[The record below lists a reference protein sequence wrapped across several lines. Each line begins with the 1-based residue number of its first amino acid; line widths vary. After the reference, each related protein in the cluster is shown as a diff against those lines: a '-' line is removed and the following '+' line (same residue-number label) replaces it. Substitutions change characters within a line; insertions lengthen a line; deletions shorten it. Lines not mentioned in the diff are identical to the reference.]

1 MRRTILLR
9 FCLVVAMLFS
19 ATMSWAQVSF
29 SADAPSLVALGE
41 PFRVEFSVD
50 HRPDDGTFKAPQF
63 DDFEVLAGPSV
74 STGTSVQFIN
84 GRQTSSYSCTYTF
97 VLLPKGA
104 GLFEIGQAS
113 VAVDG
118 KRYTTSKLPIE
129 VLDEGEKAKAASAK
143 KSASP
148 EQSIGKEDI
157 LLIWEISDND
167 IYKGESVK
175 ASLMLYSRVE
185 VAEITALNVAP
196 FNDFWTQELR
206 VDNAMSR
213 KEYKGRIYDTYK
225 IQEYLLSPQRSG
237 VQNFDA
243 TTMDVLVPVTV
254 QNSRNIDPFFGGRQT
269 YLVTRTLTSEPVKI
283 TVKEFPAGAPASFNG
298 AVGRFKIEN
307 TTPPKQMSVNSAEDI
322 SITISGKGNFKF
334 ITAPTLVMPNS
345 FEVYDAKISE
355 NVKSSSSG
363 MEGSLTYTYPFVARA
378 AGDFEIAPIHFSY
391 LDPED
396 GKYKTLATE
405 PFVLNITGDGGSYIP
420 KMAEAAHSD
429 EGFNYGSVKQ
439 LGRDIRYIHTG
450 SLPGKPSAAFI
461 FTPIYWLVV
470 VIIISLFVVAFI
482 ILRQRIR
489 ANRNIVA
496 RRMKHADK
504 VAVQRLRIAYRWLN
518 EGNKHSFYEEL
529 LRAMWGYIGDKFNIP
544 VSNLTKETIRE
555 ELYRRGAS
563 TEDAEQFCQIISRA
577 DEAQYAPTTDGDMN
591 EVYVDAVDMI
601 TKIESVV
608 KH

>member
-9 FCLVVAMLFS
+9 FCLIVAMLFS

-29 SADAPSLVALGE
+29 SVDAPSMVALGK
-41 PFRVEFSVD
+41 PFRVEFSID
-50 HRPDDGTFKAPQF
+50 HRPDDGSFKAPQF
-63 DDFEVLAGPSV
+63 NDFEVLAGPSV

-84 GRQTSSYSCTYTF
+84 GHQTSSYSCTYTF

-104 GLFEIGQAS
+104 GLFEIGSAA

-129 VLDEGEKAKAASAK
+129 VLDEGDAAKAASAQK
-143 KSASP
+143 NKSP
-148 EQSIGKEDI
+148 EQSIGKDDL

-167 IYKGESVK
+167 IYKGESIK

-185 VAEITALNVAP
+185 VADIKSLNIAP

-206 VDNAMSR
+206 ADNAMSR
-213 KEYKGRIYDTYK
+213 NKYNGRIYDTYK

-237 VQNFDA
+237 VQSFGP
-243 TTMDVLVPVTV
+243 TTMEVIVPVTV

-269 YLVTRTLTSEPVKI
+269 YLVTRSLTSEPVKI
-283 TVKEFPAGAPASFNG
+283 TVREFPAGAPASFNG
-298 AVGRFKIEN
+298 AVGNFRIEN

-334 ITAPTLVMPNS
+334 ITAPVLVMPNS
-345 FEVYDAKISE
+345 FEVYDAKITE
-355 NVKSSSSG
+355 NVKSTSSG

-378 AGDFEIAPIHFSY
+378 AGDFEIAPILFSY
-391 LDPED
+391 LDPAD
-396 GKYKTLATE
+396 GKYKTLSTE
-405 PFVLNITGDGGSYIP
+405 PFVLTITGDDNSYLSAIDV
-420 KMAEAAHSD
+420 AIVD
-429 EGFNYGSVKQ
+429 GGFNYGSVKQ

-450 SLPGKPSAAFI
+450 SLPDKPAATFI

-470 VIIISLFVVAFI
+470 VVIVALFVVIFI
-482 ILRQRIR
+482 VMRQRIR

-504 VAVQRLRIAYRWLN
+504 VAVQRLRIAHRWLKV
-518 EGNKHSFYEEL
+518 GNKHSFYEEL

-563 TEDAEQFCQIISRA
+563 TDDAEQFCQIISRA

-591 EVYVDAVDMI
+591 EVYADAVDMI